1 VRAGTGAGAGVG
13 GDDSGGTGRRPE
25 SGFSIRVD
33 QHRPVRSA
41 ALELAPAITPC
52 LTLLLCAQTH
62 YPIPKPP
69 ILLRP
74 CREGSAAFFCGRKGV
89 HVIDRRYLSM
99 RQAGLLRS
107 GYGGRVWKVCCV
119 PRC

>member
-1 VRAGTGAGAGVG
+1 MRAGTGAGAGVG
-13 GDDSGGTGRRPE
+13 GNDSGGTGRRPE
-25 SGFSIRVD
+25 SGLSIRVD

-69 ILLRP
+69 ISSGPVERGVLH
-74 CREGSAAFFCGRKGV
+74 FFV
-89 HVIDRRYLSM
+89 
-99 RQAGLLRS
+99 
-107 GYGGRVWKVCCV
+107 GGRVST
-119 PRC
+119 